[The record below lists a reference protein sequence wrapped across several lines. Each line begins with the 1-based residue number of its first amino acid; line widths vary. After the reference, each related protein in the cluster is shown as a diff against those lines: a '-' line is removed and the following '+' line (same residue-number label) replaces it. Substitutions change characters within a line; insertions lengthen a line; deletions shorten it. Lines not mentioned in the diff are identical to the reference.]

1 VTRTRAGTALRMNN
15 NPNPNFNNNPNNFNN
30 NNFNGNGGGGMEEE
44 EERKAIVTEGQWS
57 AYMDNNYD
65 RVYYFN
71 CETVSSIVY
80 IIFLFILVLFDG

>member
-1 VTRTRAGTALRMNN
+1 M
-15 NPNPNFNNNPNNFNN
+15 N
-30 NNFNGNGGGGMEEE
+30 NNFNSNNDYSNNNGGGMEEEE

-71 CETVSSIVY
+71 CETVSIYCIY
-80 IIFLFILVLFDG
+80 ILYFCSFGVV